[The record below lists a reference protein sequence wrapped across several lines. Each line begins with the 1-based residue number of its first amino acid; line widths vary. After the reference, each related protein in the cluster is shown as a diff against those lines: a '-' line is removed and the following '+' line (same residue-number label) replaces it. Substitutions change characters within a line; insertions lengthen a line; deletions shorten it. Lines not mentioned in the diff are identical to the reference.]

1 MKIYNIFNKLKGI
14 GRVPIIAQIGGFRGH
29 RRRGRYM
36 EFTMFC
42 PIRGRV
48 LSERLWKSRITL
60 FVKNYKYSQQIY
72 LVRGED
78 IEGS

>member
-1 MKIYNIFNKLKGI
+1 MKIIEGCMDIFNKLKGI

-48 LSERLWKSRITL
+48 LSERLWKSRMTL
-60 FVKNYKYSQQIY
+60 FVKNYKYSQ
-72 LVRGED
+72 
-78 IEGS
+78 